1 MSQKACIFWTLQEI
15 WRKPGIVLIMK
26 HIIKQEKWASIK
38 SKLLKTTFE
47 FLVTVYSNRQKECY
61 TTTNR
66 TTLLND
72 VWKWL
77 LTSYSF
83 RQYSD
88 QSSTNHYRLYLSS
101 PLTQTH
107 SFFPISFKCT
117 ISEVHHRSSL
127 SQFSLKRIIT
137 SRLLNSWN
145 VF

>member
-1 MSQKACIFWTLQEI
+1 MHFLNSAGNMKK
-15 WRKPGIVLIMK
+15 KPGIVLIMK
-26 HIIKQEKWASIK
+26 DIIKQEKWARIK
-38 SKLLKTTFE
+38 SKLLKTTLESF
-47 FLVTVYSNRQKECY
+47 VTVFSNRQKESY

-66 TTLLND
+66 TTLLNN

-88 QSSTNHYRLYLSS
+88 QSSTNHYRLFLSS

-107 SFFPISFKCT
+107 CFYPISFKST
-117 ISEVHHRSSL
+117 IFDVHHSGSL

-137 SRLLNSWN
+137 PRLLNSWN